1 MNYGYPYPTYPQMQ
15 PRTNKIFVTSLED
28 ALNRPADPNSEVIYL
43 DQDKPFLYQVMND
56 MQGRK
61 TYKTFELTE
70 YSGLVTWRTRTVRSD
85 SIGRGK
91 KPNKSARNTPRTLTR
106 PIGTLCSI

>member
-1 MNYGYPYPTYPQMQ
+1 MNYGYYPLQMQ

-28 ALNRPADPNSEVIYL
+28 ALNRPAELNSETVYL
-43 DQDKPFLYQVMND
+43 DQDKPFLYQVTTD

-70 YSGLVTWRTRTVRSD
+70 YSGVVAPQNGSVDYVTRDEYNRLVDEIKALKETKGV
-85 SIGRGK
+85 
-91 KPNKSARNTPRTLTR
+91 LE
-106 PIGTLCSI
+106 

>member
-1 MNYGYPYPTYPQMQ
+1 MNYGYPYPTYPQMSQPQLQ

-70 YSGLVTWRTRTVRSD
+70 YSGVVSAQNGSADYVTREEFNRLVDEMKALKSD
-85 SIGRGK
+85 KGV
-91 KPNKSARNTPRTLTR
+91 LE
-106 PIGTLCSI
+106 

>member
-1 MNYGYPYPTYPQMQ
+1 MNYGYPYPTYPQMPQPQMQ

-70 YSGLVTWRTRTVRSD
+70 YSGVVTAQNGSGDYVTREEFNRLVDEMKALKSD
-85 SIGRGK
+85 KGV
-91 KPNKSARNTPRTLTR
+91 LE
-106 PIGTLCSI
+106 